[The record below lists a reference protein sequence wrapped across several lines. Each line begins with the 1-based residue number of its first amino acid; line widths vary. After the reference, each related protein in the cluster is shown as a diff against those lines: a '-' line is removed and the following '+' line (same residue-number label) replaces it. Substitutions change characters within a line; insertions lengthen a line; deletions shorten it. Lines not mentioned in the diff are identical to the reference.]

1 MEMGTF
7 KISTKEWLRATTAA
21 QRAKVSR
28 SGFVRRAIR
37 DAIERQQ
44 QPQRDTREP
53 ERSNG

>member
-1 MEMGTF
+1 MEVGTF

-28 SGFVRRAIR
+28 SEFVRRAIR

-44 QPQRDTREP
+44 QHGTRET